1 MAKGSKRLS
10 GACFA
15 RSRAIAEKAIR
26 AVSGQERATAYSA
39 FNGTPLD
46 VNSVSR
52 LRFLTDRHIS
62 VEISRPRST
71 CSRLPARG
79 SPPRSGWND
88 GDARDYICGPFLG
101 GLIRPKRRR
110 ARPAI
115 SERRHIADQATHRE
129 RSFLP
134 GWRNPLLA
142 NQPPSR
148 PHAMT
153 R

>member
-15 RSRAIAEKAIR
+15 RSRAIAGQKAIR
-26 AVSGQERATAYSA
+26 AVSGQERAIAYSA

-79 SPPRSGWND
+79 SPPMFRM
-88 GDARDYICGPFLG
+88 
-101 GLIRPKRRR
+101 
-110 ARPAI
+110 
-115 SERRHIADQATHRE
+115 E
-129 RSFLP
+129 
-134 GWRNPLLA
+134 
-142 NQPPSR
+142 
-148 PHAMT
+148 
-153 R
+153 